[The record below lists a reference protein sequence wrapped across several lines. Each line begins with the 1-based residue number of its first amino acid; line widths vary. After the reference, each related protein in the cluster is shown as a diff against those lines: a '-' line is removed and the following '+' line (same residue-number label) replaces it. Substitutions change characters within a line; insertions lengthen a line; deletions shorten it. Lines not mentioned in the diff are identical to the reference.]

1 MTFSDLKSK
10 FFKQQWVGLAL
21 ILVIV
26 LILFG
31 FFIWQNKRII
41 RGEVLSLDLVNR
53 QIELKTK
60 DGVRVFK
67 INDQAPIINEKGIP
81 IALSEIM
88 KGYSLSAKLIKQNEG
103 LEIAFLKVLKAP
115 DLIIDSPKANEK
127 IKEKIVISGR
137 VKLSPKELYLTLK
150 DQNKNVLLTD
160 KISKNVGE
168 ITPYLEFS
176 KELPLPL
183 NCPQFLWLEIYQK
196 DPESGALSDKITIP
210 LVVQ

>member
-10 FFKQQWVGLAL
+10 FFKQPWVGPAL

-26 LILFG
+26 LILSG

-41 RGEVLSLDLVNR
+41 RGEVLSLDLINR

-60 DGVRVFK
+60 DGVRVLK

-160 KISKNVGE
+160 KISKNASE

-176 KELPLPL
+176 KELPLPP